1 MDPRTLLKRSLAG
14 FAATAGASRVSAQGR
29 QLKPIPPVDP
39 PQARRIVDLHV
50 HDWFVDDDPPEAE
63 FAPMLNNS
71 RPDATYQINPT
82 WQQFQYDLKVKH
94 KACLLHVAQGDF
106 DKQGNDRIA
115 DKEIPCH
122 VALA

>member
-1 MDPRTLLKRSLAG
+1 MSTPRASPPAPITECLL
-14 FAATAGASRVSAQGR
+14 
-29 QLKPIPPVDP
+29 
-39 PQARRIVDLHV
+39 
-50 HDWFVDDDPPEAE
+50 
-63 FAPMLNNS
+63 LNNS